1 MNENLYSI
9 IKRRLPGDNARAFI
23 ESPDGRRIS
32 YGELDAASGRIASLL
47 SDCGVVP
54 GDRVAAIVEKSPEA
68 TFLYLACLR
77 VGAVY
82 LPLNTAYQEAE
93 LAYFLGDAEPRV
105 VVCDPGA
112 EDKVAPLAARHG
124 GRTLTLDAEGG
135 GSLTEESRAHD
146 GDFPAAERARSDL
159 AALLYTSGTTGRSKG
174 AMLSHGNL
182 SSNAL
187 ALHDLWGFRPDDTL
201 LHALPIFHTHG
212 LFVAINCVLLAGAR
226 MLFLPRFDPET
237 VIRLLPQAT
246 VMMGVPTFYTR
257 LLARDDFTAETCR
270 RIRLFVSGSAPLLEE
285 TFEAFRARCGHSILE
300 RYGMT
305 ETGMNSSN
313 PLDGE
318 RRAGTVGFALP
329 EVEFRVAGE
338 DGRILPP
345 GEVGVLEV
353 RGPNVF
359 HGYWRQPEKTEE
371 EFRPDGFF
379 ITGDVSRIDER
390 GYLQIVG
397 RAKDLIISGG
407 FNVYPKEVELIV
419 DQVPGVGESAVI
431 GLPHPDF
438 GEAVVAVAT
447 RSGDAVQVS
456 EAAVISAAKGELANY
471 KVPKKVFFLDAL
483 PRNAMGKV
491 QKNLLRERYRDTF
504 TGTV

>member
-1 MNENLYSI
+1 M
-9 IKRRLPGDNARAFI
+9 ARSFI
-23 ESPDGRRIS
+23 ETPDGRQIS
-32 YGELDAASGRIASLL
+32 YGELDSASGRIATLL

-77 VGAVY
+77 AGAVY

-93 LAYFLGDAEPRV
+93 LSYFLGDAEPRV

-112 EDKVAPLAARHG
+112 EDIVAPIAARHG
-124 GRTLTLDAEGG
+124 GRTLTLAAEGA
-135 GSLTEESRAHD
+135 GSLTEESRGRD
-146 GDFPAAERARSDL
+146 GDFPAAQVARSDL

-182 SSNAL
+182 SANAR

-212 LFVAINCVLLAGAR
+212 LFVALNCVLLAGAR

-237 VIRLLPQAT
+237 VIRLLPRAT

-257 LLARDDFTAETCR
+257 LLARDDFTAELCR
-270 RIRLFVSGSAPLLEE
+270 GMRLFISGSAPLLEE
-285 TFEAFRARCGHSILE
+285 TFDAFRARCGHTILE

-329 EVEFRVAGE
+329 DVEMRVAGE
-338 DGRILPP
+338 DGRILAA

-359 HGYWRQPEKTEE
+359 QGYWRQPEKTKED
-371 EFRPDGFF
+371 FRSDGFF

-390 GYLQIVG
+390 GYVQIVG

-407 FNVYPKEVELIV
+407 FNVYPKEVELVV

-438 GEAVVAVAT
+438 GEAVAAVAT
-447 RSGDAVQVS
+447 RSDDGTSAS
-456 EAAVISAAKGELANY
+456 EEAIIAAAKRELANY

-491 QKNLLRERYRDTF
+491 QKNLLRERYQDTF
-504 TGTV
+504 AKPAAG